1 MLRIKFDIAQWH
13 LVASRKLAFTNYPS
27 ICELESKHGVNV
39 GQSYINQNAG
49 KTFCHF
55 IAQSRRDKSLSVAKF
70 FSLLMDGSTDSGNM
84 DDEMFLV
91 LWCDINSNDDGSHQY
106 ELLCRFKT

>member
-1 MLRIKFDIAQWH
+1 M
-13 LVASRKLAFTNYPS
+13 
-27 ICELESKHGVNV
+27 

-55 IAQSRRDKSLSVAKF
+55 IAQSRREELIKSLSVAKF
-70 FSLLMDGSTDSGNM
+70 FSLLTDGSTGSGNM

-91 LWCDINSNDDGSHQY
+91 LWCDINSNDEMVHTNMSFFAVSRPRQVNAQGLFDCLESSLSQIGITAINA
-106 ELLCRFKT
+106 E